1 MSTHTTTT
9 AEASAEQLVDAFEM
23 FDGWEERYPFLID
36 LGRKLPPLD
45 ASEKVEENR
54 VHGCQSN
61 VWLVAQSKATEN
73 GEARIEF
80 VADSDSS
87 IVKGLIAI
95 LRRIYSGRTSR
106 EILSFDIESFL
117 ARLGLDSHLSMSR
130 RNGLNGM
137 VSRIKNLAAQNTAE
151 TSQ

>member
-1 MSTHTTTT
+1 
-9 AEASAEQLVDAFEM
+9 M

-45 ASEKVEENR
+45 ASEKVEANR

-61 VWLVAQSKATEN
+61 VWLVAQSKPADH
-73 GEARIEF
+73 GDPVIEF
-80 VADSDSS
+80 KADSDSS

-106 EILSFDIESFL
+106 EILSFDIEAFL

-137 VSRIKNLAAQNTAE
+137 VTRIKTVAAQNDT
-151 TSQ
+151 Q

>member
-9 AEASAEQLVDAFEM
+9 QEESATQLVDAFEM

-45 ASEKVEENR
+45 AHEKVEANR

-61 VWLVAQSKATEN
+61 VWLVAQSKPAAS
-73 GEARIEF
+73 GEEVIEF

-95 LRRIYSGRTSR
+95 LRRIYSGRTAR
-106 EILSFDIESFL
+106 EILSFDTEAFL
-117 ARLGLDSHLSMSR
+117 ARLGLDSHLSISR

-137 VSRIKNLAAQNTAE
+137 VARIKSLAAQNTAE
-151 TSQ
+151 AQQ

>member
-1 MSTHTTTT
+1 MSTTQTTTT
-9 AEASAEQLVDAFEM
+9 LEESAEQLVDAFEM

-45 ASEKVEENR
+45 ASQKVEENR

-61 VWLVAQSKATEN
+61 VWLVAQRKPADH
-73 GEARIEF
+73 GDPVIEF
-80 VADSDSS
+80 IADSDSS

-95 LRRIYSGRTSR
+95 LRRMYSGRTSR
-106 EILSFDIESFL
+106 EILNFDIEGFL

-137 VSRIKNLAAQNTAE
+137 VARIKTVAAQNDT
-151 TSQ
+151 Q

>member
-1 MSTHTTTT
+1 MSTQIQTTQ
-9 AEASAEQLVDAFEM
+9 EESAEQLVDAFEM

-36 LGRKLPPLD
+36 LGRKLPSLD
-45 ASEKVEENR
+45 AEEKVEANR

-61 VWLVAQSKATEN
+61 VWLVAQTKAAES
-73 GEARIEF
+73 GEVIEF

-106 EILSFDIESFL
+106 EILSFDIEAFL
-117 ARLGLDSHLSMSR
+117 ARLGLDQHLSMSR

-137 VSRIKNLAAQNTAE
+137 VSRIKTVAAQSE
-151 TSQ
+151 KQ